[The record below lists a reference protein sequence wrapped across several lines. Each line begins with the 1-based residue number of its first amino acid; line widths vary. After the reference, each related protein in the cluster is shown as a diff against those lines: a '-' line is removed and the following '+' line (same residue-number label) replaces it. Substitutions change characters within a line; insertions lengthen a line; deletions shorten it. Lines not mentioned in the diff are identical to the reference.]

1 MEYNFENKFVETD
14 ETIIFFDNYINVDS
28 PKEKFVII
36 SHLSADNLAYL
47 QQATLP
53 AKTFV
58 SQNLFLLLQKLTKFE
73 LIANL
78 NLDLKVLP
86 YGFAVSV
93 ADLKITALN
102 PLLENSDFKYRTFP
116 ISGITSFQ
124 ELNQKLGYV
133 AKFDIH
139 GIHKKRIKAWK
150 KFFSQQKLDY
160 LILGYQD
167 RDDSDNYLSKT
178 GQLKNIEKTLEQAD
192 STQIYLE
199 MTPFDPEQLVKIDD
213 LAHRLDYQ
221 IKWLPGYAEL
231 ISYFKQLDFKES
243 SSSTM
248 DKILIQREFQ
258 PYTSAD
264 LVISSPLLTKD
275 GKIDFTKNF
284 AYPTEAELKEILK
297 YIAAK
302 QVYFV

>member
-14 ETIIFFDNYINVDS
+14 EAIIFFDNYININS

-47 QQATLP
+47 QQAILP
-53 AKTFV
+53 TKTFV

-86 YGFAVSV
+86 YGFAVSI
-93 ADLKITALN
+93 ADSKITALN
-102 PLLENSDFKYRTFP
+102 SDDGLWGSMALYLEHDH
-116 ISGITSFQ
+116 
-124 ELNQKLGYV
+124 QKLGYV

-178 GQLKNIEKTLEQAD
+178 GQLKNIEKTLEQAN

-231 ISYFKQLDFKES
+231 ISYFKQLDFKDGS
-243 SSSTM
+243 PAAT
-248 DKILIQREFQ
+248 DKTLIQREAQ
-258 PYTSAD
+258 AHITDD
-264 LVISSPLLTKD
+264 LTISSPLLAED
-275 GKIDFTKNF
+275 GKIDFMNNF
-284 AYPTEAELKEILK
+284 ADPTEAELKEILK

>member
-14 ETIIFFDNYINVDS
+14 EAIIFFDNYINIDS
-28 PKEKFVII
+28 PKEKFVVI

-102 PLLENSDFKYRTFP
+102 SDDGLWGSMALYLEHDH
-116 ISGITSFQ
+116 
-124 ELNQKLGYV
+124 QKLGYV

-213 LAHRLDYQ
+213 LAYRLDYQ

-231 ISYFKQLDFKES
+231 ISYFKQLDFKDGS
-243 SSSTM
+243 PAAT
-248 DKILIQREFQ
+248 DKTLIQREAQ
-258 PYTSAD
+258 AHITDD
-264 LVISSPLLTKD
+264 LTISSPLLAED
-275 GKIDFTKNF
+275 GKIDFMNNF

>member
-14 ETIIFFDNYINVDS
+14 EAIIFFDNYINVDS
-28 PKEKFVII
+28 PKEKFMVI
-36 SHLSADNLAYL
+36 SYLSADNLAYL

-93 ADLKITALN
+93 ADSKITALN
-102 PLLENSDFKYRTFP
+102 SDDGLWGSMALYLEHDH
-116 ISGITSFQ
+116 
-124 ELNQKLGYV
+124 QKLGYV

-167 RDDSDNYLSKT
+167 RDDNDNYLSKN

-192 STQIYLE
+192 STQFYLE

-231 ISYFKQLDFKES
+231 ISYFKQLDFKDGS
-243 SSSTM
+243 PAAT
-248 DKILIQREFQ
+248 DKTLIQREAQ
-258 PYTSAD
+258 AHITDD
-264 LVISSPLLTKD
+264 LTISSPLLAED
-275 GKIDFTKNF
+275 GKIDFMNNF

>member
-14 ETIIFFDNYINVDS
+14 EAIIFFDNYINVDS

-86 YGFAVSV
+86 YGFAVPI

-102 PLLENSDFKYRTFP
+102 NDDGLWGSIALYLKHDH
-116 ISGITSFQ
+116 
-124 ELNQKLGYV
+124 QKLGYV

-231 ISYFKQLDFKES
+231 ISYFKQLDFKDGS
-243 SSSTM
+243 PAAT
-248 DKILIQREFQ
+248 DKTLIQHEAQ
-258 PYTSAD
+258 AHITDD
-264 LVISSPLLTKD
+264 LTISSPLLAED
-275 GKIDFTKNF
+275 GKIDFMNNF

>member
-14 ETIIFFDNYINVDS
+14 ETIIFFNNYINVDS

-36 SHLSADNLAYL
+36 SYLSADNLAYL

-86 YGFAVSV
+86 YGFAVPV

-102 PLLENSDFKYRTFP
+102 NDDGLWGSIALYLEHDH
-116 ISGITSFQ
+116 
-124 ELNQKLGYV
+124 QKLGYV

>member
-14 ETIIFFDNYINVDS
+14 EAIIFFDNYINVDS
-28 PKEKFVII
+28 PKEKFMVI
-36 SHLSADNLAYL
+36 SYLSADNLAYL

-58 SQNLFLLLQKLTKFE
+58 SQNLFLLLQKLSKFE

-86 YGFAVSV
+86 YGFAVPV

-102 PLLENSDFKYRTFP
+102 NDDGLWGSIALYLEHDH
-116 ISGITSFQ
+116 
-124 ELNQKLGYV
+124 QKLGYV

-178 GQLKNIEKTLEQAD
+178 GQLKNIEKTLEQAN

-231 ISYFKQLDFKES
+231 ISYFKQLDFKDGS
-243 SSSTM
+243 PAAT
-248 DKILIQREFQ
+248 DKTLIQREAQ
-258 PYTSAD
+258 AHITDD
-264 LVISSPLLTKD
+264 LTISSPLLAED
-275 GKIDFTKNF
+275 GKIDFMNNF
-284 AYPTEAELKEILK
+284 ADPTEAELKEILK

>member
-86 YGFAVSV
+86 YGFAVPV

-102 PLLENSDFKYRTFP
+102 NDDGLWGSIALYLEHDH
-116 ISGITSFQ
+116 
-124 ELNQKLGYV
+124 QKLGYV

-231 ISYFKQLDFKES
+231 ISYFKQLDFKEDS
-243 SSSTM
+243 PAAT
-248 DKILIQREFQ
+248 DKTLIQREAQ
-258 PYTSAD
+258 AHITD
-264 LVISSPLLTKD
+264 NLTISSPLLAED
-275 GKIDFTKNF
+275 GKIDFMNNF

-297 YIAAK
+297 YIVAK

>member
-14 ETIIFFDNYINVDS
+14 ETIIFFDNYINIDS

-93 ADLKITALN
+93 ADSKITALN
-102 PLLENSDFKYRTFP
+102 SDDGLWGSMALYLEHDH
-116 ISGITSFQ
+116 
-124 ELNQKLGYV
+124 QKLGYV

-231 ISYFKQLDFKES
+231 ISYFKQLDFKEGS
-243 SSSTM
+243 PAAT
-248 DKILIQREFQ
+248 DKTLIQREAQ
-258 PYTSAD
+258 AQAHIAD
-264 LVISSPLLTKD
+264 DLTISSPLLAED
-275 GKIDFTKNF
+275 GKIDFMNNF

-302 QVYFV
+302 HVYFV

>member
-1 MEYNFENKFVETD
+1 MEYSFKNKFVETD
-14 ETIIFFDNYINVDS
+14 EAIIFFDNYINVDS

-86 YGFAVSV
+86 YGFAVPV
-93 ADLKITALN
+93 ADSKITALN
-102 PLLENSDFKYRTFP
+102 SDDGLWGSMALYLEHDH
-116 ISGITSFQ
+116 
-124 ELNQKLGYV
+124 QKLGYV

-192 STQIYLE
+192 STQFYLE

-231 ISYFKQLDFKES
+231 ISYFKQLDFKDGS
-243 SSSTM
+243 PAAT
-248 DKILIQREFQ
+248 DKTLIQREAQ
-258 PYTSAD
+258 AHITDD
-264 LVISSPLLTKD
+264 LTISSPLLAED
-275 GKIDFTKNF
+275 GKIDFMNNF

>member
-14 ETIIFFDNYINVDS
+14 EAIIFFDNYINVDS

-36 SHLSADNLAYL
+36 NHLSADNLAYL

-53 AKTFV
+53 EKTFV

-86 YGFAVSV
+86 YGFAVPV

-102 PLLENSDFKYRTFP
+102 NDDGLWGSIALYLEHDH
-116 ISGITSFQ
+116 
-124 ELNQKLGYV
+124 QKLGYV

-192 STQIYLE
+192 STQFYLE

-231 ISYFKQLDFKES
+231 ISYFKQLDFKEDS
-243 SSSTM
+243 PAAT
-248 DKILIQREFQ
+248 DKTLIQREAQ
-258 PYTSAD
+258 AHITDD
-264 LVISSPLLTKD
+264 LTISSPLLAED
-275 GKIDFTKNF
+275 GKIDFMNNF

>member
-1 MEYNFENKFVETD
+1 MEYSFKNKFVETD
-14 ETIIFFDNYINVDS
+14 EAIIFFDNYINVDS

-58 SQNLFLLLQKLTKFE
+58 SQNLFLLLQKLSKFE

-93 ADLKITALN
+93 ADSKITALN
-102 PLLENSDFKYRTFP
+102 SDDGLWGSMALYLEHDH
-116 ISGITSFQ
+116 
-124 ELNQKLGYV
+124 QKLGYV

-178 GQLKNIEKTLEQAD
+178 GQLKNIEKTLEQAN

-231 ISYFKQLDFKES
+231 ISYFKQLDFKDGS
-243 SSSTM
+243 PAAT
-248 DKILIQREFQ
+248 DKTLIQREAQ
-258 PYTSAD
+258 AHITDD
-264 LVISSPLLTKD
+264 LTISSPLLAED
-275 GKIDFTKNF
+275 GKIDFMNNF
-284 AYPTEAELKEILK
+284 ADPTEAELKEILK

>member
-14 ETIIFFDNYINVDS
+14 EAIIFFDNYINIDS

-36 SHLSADNLAYL
+36 SHLSADNLTYL

-86 YGFAVSV
+86 YGFAVPV

-102 PLLENSDFKYRTFP
+102 NDDGLWGSMALYLEHDH
-116 ISGITSFQ
+116 
-124 ELNQKLGYV
+124 QKLGYV

-231 ISYFKQLDFKES
+231 ISYFKQLDFKDGS
-243 SSSTM
+243 PAAT
-248 DKILIQREFQ
+248 DKTLIQREAQ
-258 PYTSAD
+258 AHITDD
-264 LVISSPLLTKD
+264 LTISSPLLAED
-275 GKIDFTKNF
+275 GKIDFMNNF

>member
-86 YGFAVSV
+86 YGFAVPI
-93 ADLKITALN
+93 ADSKITALN
-102 PLLENSDFKYRTFP
+102 SDDGLWGSMALYLEHDH
-116 ISGITSFQ
+116 
-124 ELNQKLGYV
+124 QKLGYV

-231 ISYFKQLDFKES
+231 ISYFKQLDFKDGS
-243 SSSTM
+243 PAAT
-248 DKILIQREFQ
+248 DKTLIQREAQ
-258 PYTSAD
+258 AHITDD
-264 LVISSPLLTKD
+264 LTISSPLLAED
-275 GKIDFTKNF
+275 GKIDFMNNF

>member
-14 ETIIFFDNYINVDS
+14 ETIIFFDNYINIDS

-58 SQNLFLLLQKLTKFE
+58 FQNLFLLLQKLTKFE

-93 ADLKITALN
+93 ADSKITALN
-102 PLLENSDFKYRTFP
+102 SDDGLWGSMALYLEHDH
-116 ISGITSFQ
+116 
-124 ELNQKLGYV
+124 QKLGYV

-231 ISYFKQLDFKES
+231 ISYFKQLDFKEGS
-243 SSSTM
+243 PAAT
-248 DKILIQREFQ
+248 DKTLIQREAQ
-258 PYTSAD
+258 AHIAD
-264 LVISSPLLTKD
+264 DLTISSPLLAED
-275 GKIDFTKNF
+275 GKIDFMNNF

-302 QVYFV
+302 HVYFV

>member
-14 ETIIFFDNYINVDS
+14 EAIIFFDNYINIDG

-53 AKTFV
+53 TKTFV

-93 ADLKITALN
+93 ADSKITALN
-102 PLLENSDFKYRTFP
+102 SDDGLWGSMALYLEHDH
-116 ISGITSFQ
+116 
-124 ELNQKLGYV
+124 QKLGYV

-213 LAHRLDYQ
+213 LAYRLDYQ

-231 ISYFKQLDFKES
+231 ISYFKQLDFKDGS
-243 SSSTM
+243 PAAT
-248 DKILIQREFQ
+248 DKTLIQREAQ
-258 PYTSAD
+258 AHITDD
-264 LVISSPLLTKD
+264 LTISSPLLAED
-275 GKIDFTKNF
+275 GKIDFMNNF

>member
-14 ETIIFFDNYINVDS
+14 EAIIFFDNYINVDS

-58 SQNLFLLLQKLTKFE
+58 SQNLFLLLQKLSKFE

-93 ADLKITALN
+93 ADSKITALN
-102 PLLENSDFKYRTFP
+102 SDDGLWGSMALYLEHDH
-116 ISGITSFQ
+116 
-124 ELNQKLGYV
+124 QKLGYV

-213 LAHRLDYQ
+213 LSHRLDYQ

-231 ISYFKQLDFKES
+231 ISYFKQLDFKDGS
-243 SSSTM
+243 PAAT
-248 DKILIQREFQ
+248 DKTLIQREAQ
-258 PYTSAD
+258 AHITDD
-264 LVISSPLLTKD
+264 LTISSPLLAED
-275 GKIDFTKNF
+275 GKIDFMNNF
-284 AYPTEAELKEILK
+284 ADPTEAELKEILK

>member
-14 ETIIFFDNYINVDS
+14 EAIIFFDNYINIDS

-58 SQNLFLLLQKLTKFE
+58 SQNLFLLLQKLSKFE

-86 YGFAVSV
+86 YGFAVPI

-102 PLLENSDFKYRTFP
+102 NDDGLWGSIALYLKHDH
-116 ISGITSFQ
+116 
-124 ELNQKLGYV
+124 QKLGYV

-231 ISYFKQLDFKES
+231 ISYFKQLDFKEGS
-243 SSSTM
+243 PAAT
-248 DKILIQREFQ
+248 DKNLIQREAQ
-258 PYTSAD
+258 AHIAD
-264 LVISSPLLTKD
+264 DLTISSPLLAED
-275 GKIDFTKNF
+275 GKIDFMNNF

>member
-14 ETIIFFDNYINVDS
+14 EAIIFFDNYINVDS

-93 ADLKITALN
+93 ADSKITALN
-102 PLLENSDFKYRTFP
+102 SDDGLWGSMALYLEHDH
-116 ISGITSFQ
+116 
-124 ELNQKLGYV
+124 QKLGYV

-231 ISYFKQLDFKES
+231 ISYFKQLDFKEGS
-243 SSSTM
+243 PAAT
-248 DKILIQREFQ
+248 DKTLIQREAQ
-258 PYTSAD
+258 AHIAD
-264 LVISSPLLTKD
+264 DLTISSPLLAED
-275 GKIDFTKNF
+275 GKIDFMNNF

-302 QVYFV
+302 HVYFV

>member
-14 ETIIFFDNYINVDS
+14 EAIIFFDNYINIDS

-58 SQNLFLLLQKLTKFE
+58 SQNLFLLLQKLSKFE

-93 ADLKITALN
+93 ADSKITALN
-102 PLLENSDFKYRTFP
+102 SDDGLWGSMALYLEHDH
-116 ISGITSFQ
+116 
-124 ELNQKLGYV
+124 QKLGYV

-231 ISYFKQLDFKES
+231 ISYFKQLDFKDGS
-243 SSSTM
+243 PAAT
-248 DKILIQREFQ
+248 DKTLIQREAQ
-258 PYTSAD
+258 AHITDD
-264 LVISSPLLTKD
+264 LTINSPLLAED
-275 GKIDFTKNF
+275 GKIDFMNNF

>member
-14 ETIIFFDNYINVDS
+14 EAIIFFDNYINVDS

-47 QQATLP
+47 QQATLT

-86 YGFAVSV
+86 YGFAVPV

-102 PLLENSDFKYRTFP
+102 SDDGLWGSIALYLEHDH
-116 ISGITSFQ
+116 
-124 ELNQKLGYV
+124 QKLGYV

-231 ISYFKQLDFKES
+231 ISYFKQLDFKEDS
-243 SSSTM
+243 PAAT
-248 DKILIQREFQ
+248 DKTLIQREAQ
-258 PYTSAD
+258 AHITDD
-264 LVISSPLLTKD
+264 LTISSPLLAED
-275 GKIDFTKNF
+275 GKIDFMNNF

>member
-14 ETIIFFDNYINVDS
+14 EAIIFFDNYINVDS
-28 PKEKFVII
+28 PKEKFVVI
-36 SHLSADNLAYL
+36 SHLSADNLVYL

-53 AKTFV
+53 AKTFI

-93 ADLKITALN
+93 ADSKITALN
-102 PLLENSDFKYRTFP
+102 SDDGLWGSMALYLEHDH
-116 ISGITSFQ
+116 
-124 ELNQKLGYV
+124 QKLGYV

-231 ISYFKQLDFKES
+231 ISYFKQLDFKENS
-243 SSSTM
+243 PAAT
-248 DKILIQREFQ
+248 DKTLIQREAQ
-258 PYTSAD
+258 AHITDD
-264 LVISSPLLTKD
+264 LTISSPLLAED
-275 GKIDFTKNF
+275 GKIDFMNNF

>member
-14 ETIIFFDNYINVDS
+14 EAIIFFDNYINIDS

-36 SHLSADNLAYL
+36 SHLSADNLTYL

-58 SQNLFLLLQKLTKFE
+58 SQNLFLLLQKLSKFE

-93 ADLKITALN
+93 ADSKITALN
-102 PLLENSDFKYRTFP
+102 SDDGLWGSMALYLEHDH
-116 ISGITSFQ
+116 
-124 ELNQKLGYV
+124 QKLGYV

-178 GQLKNIEKTLEQAD
+178 GQLKNIEKTLEQAN

-231 ISYFKQLDFKES
+231 ISYFKQLDFKDGS
-243 SSSTM
+243 PAAT
-248 DKILIQREFQ
+248 DKTLIQREAQ
-258 PYTSAD
+258 THITDD
-264 LVISSPLLTKD
+264 LTISSPLLAED
-275 GKIDFTKNF
+275 GKIDFMNNF

>member
-14 ETIIFFDNYINVDS
+14 EAIIFFDNYINVDS

-86 YGFAVSV
+86 YGFAVPV

-102 PLLENSDFKYRTFP
+102 NDDGLWGSIALYLEHDH
-116 ISGITSFQ
+116 
-124 ELNQKLGYV
+124 QKLGYV

-150 KFFSQQKLDY
+150 NFFSQQKLDY

>member
-1 MEYNFENKFVETD
+1 MEYNFKNKFVETD
-14 ETIIFFDNYINVDS
+14 EAIIFFDNYINIDS

-86 YGFAVSV
+86 YGFAVPV

-102 PLLENSDFKYRTFP
+102 NDDGLWGSIALYLEHDH
-116 ISGITSFQ
+116 
-124 ELNQKLGYV
+124 QKLGYV

-192 STQIYLE
+192 STQFYLE

-231 ISYFKQLDFKES
+231 ISYFKQLDFKDGS
-243 SSSTM
+243 PAAT
-248 DKILIQREFQ
+248 DKTLIQREAQ
-258 PYTSAD
+258 AHITDD
-264 LVISSPLLTKD
+264 LTISSPLLAED
-275 GKIDFTKNF
+275 GKIDFMNNF

>member
-14 ETIIFFDNYINVDS
+14 EAIIFFDNYINVDS
-28 PKEKFVII
+28 PKEKFMVI

-86 YGFAVSV
+86 YGFAVPV

-102 PLLENSDFKYRTFP
+102 NDDGLWGSIALYLEHDH
-116 ISGITSFQ
+116 
-124 ELNQKLGYV
+124 QKLGYV

-231 ISYFKQLDFKES
+231 ISYFKQLDFKEDS
-243 SSSTM
+243 PAAT
-248 DKILIQREFQ
+248 DKTLIQREAQ
-258 PYTSAD
+258 AHITDD
-264 LVISSPLLTKD
+264 LTISSPLLAED
-275 GKIDFTKNF
+275 GKIDFMNNF
-284 AYPTEAELKEILK
+284 AYPTEAELKGILK

>member
-14 ETIIFFDNYINVDS
+14 EAIIFFDNYINVDS

-58 SQNLFLLLQKLTKFE
+58 SQNLFLLLQKLTKFK

-86 YGFAVSV
+86 YGFAVPV

-102 PLLENSDFKYRTFP
+102 NDDGLWGSIALYLEHDH
-116 ISGITSFQ
+116 
-124 ELNQKLGYV
+124 QKLGYV

-231 ISYFKQLDFKES
+231 ISYFKQLDFKEGS
-243 SSSTM
+243 PAAI
-248 DKILIQREFQ
+248 DKTLIQRKAQ
-258 PYTSAD
+258 AHITDD
-264 LVISSPLLTKD
+264 LTISSPLLAED
-275 GKIDFTKNF
+275 GKIDFMNNF

>member
-14 ETIIFFDNYINVDS
+14 EAIIFFDNYINVDS

-86 YGFAVSV
+86 YGFAVPV

-102 PLLENSDFKYRTFP
+102 NDDGLWGSIALYLEHDH
-116 ISGITSFQ
+116 
-124 ELNQKLGYV
+124 QKLGYV

>member
-14 ETIIFFDNYINVDS
+14 EAIIFFDNYINIDS
-28 PKEKFVII
+28 PKEKFMVI

-53 AKTFV
+53 AKIFV

-93 ADLKITALN
+93 ADSKITALN
-102 PLLENSDFKYRTFP
+102 SDDGLWGSMALYLEHDH
-116 ISGITSFQ
+116 
-124 ELNQKLGYV
+124 QKLGYV

-192 STQIYLE
+192 STQFYLE

-231 ISYFKQLDFKES
+231 ISYFKQLDFKDGS
-243 SSSTM
+243 PAAT
-248 DKILIQREFQ
+248 DKTLIQREAQ
-258 PYTSAD
+258 AHITDD
-264 LVISSPLLTKD
+264 LTISSPLLAED
-275 GKIDFTKNF
+275 GKIDFMNNF

>member
-14 ETIIFFDNYINVDS
+14 ETIIFFDNYINIDS

-102 PLLENSDFKYRTFP
+102 NDDGLWGSIALYLEHDH
-116 ISGITSFQ
+116 
-124 ELNQKLGYV
+124 QKLGYV

-192 STQIYLE
+192 STQFYLE

-231 ISYFKQLDFKES
+231 ISYFKQLDFKDGS
-243 SSSTM
+243 PAAT
-248 DKILIQREFQ
+248 DKTLIQREAQ
-258 PYTSAD
+258 AHITDD
-264 LVISSPLLTKD
+264 LTISSPLLAED
-275 GKIDFTKNF
+275 GKIDFMNNF

>member
-14 ETIIFFDNYINVDS
+14 EAIIFFDNYINVDS

-86 YGFAVSV
+86 YGFAVPV
-93 ADLKITALN
+93 ADSKITALN
-102 PLLENSDFKYRTFP
+102 SDDGLWGSMALYLEHDH
-116 ISGITSFQ
+116 
-124 ELNQKLGYV
+124 QKLGYV

-139 GIHKKRIKAWK
+139 RIHKKRIKAWK

-192 STQIYLE
+192 STQFYLE
-199 MTPFDPEQLVKIDD
+199 MTPFDPEQLIKIDD

-231 ISYFKQLDFKES
+231 ISYFKQLDFKDGS
-243 SSSTM
+243 PAAT
-248 DKILIQREFQ
+248 DKTLIQREAQ
-258 PYTSAD
+258 AHITDD
-264 LVISSPLLTKD
+264 LTISSPLLAED
-275 GKIDFTKNF
+275 GKIDFMNNF

>member
-14 ETIIFFDNYINVDS
+14 EAIIFFDNYINIDS

-86 YGFAVSV
+86 YVFAVPV
-93 ADLKITALN
+93 ADSKITALN
-102 PLLENSDFKYRTFP
+102 SDDGLWGSMALYLEHDH
-116 ISGITSFQ
+116 
-124 ELNQKLGYV
+124 QKLGYV

-192 STQIYLE
+192 STQFYLE

-231 ISYFKQLDFKES
+231 ISYFKQLDFKDGS
-243 SSSTM
+243 PAAT
-248 DKILIQREFQ
+248 DKTLIQREAQ
-258 PYTSAD
+258 AHITDD
-264 LVISSPLLTKD
+264 LTISSPLLAED
-275 GKIDFTKNF
+275 GKIDFMNNF

>member
-1 MEYNFENKFVETD
+1 MEYNFKNKFVKTD
-14 ETIIFFDNYINVDS
+14 EAIIFFDNYINVDS

-86 YGFAVSV
+86 YGFAVPV

-102 PLLENSDFKYRTFP
+102 NDDGLWGSIALYLEHDH
-116 ISGITSFQ
+116 
-124 ELNQKLGYV
+124 QKLGYV

-231 ISYFKQLDFKES
+231 ISYFKQLDFKDGS
-243 SSSTM
+243 PAAT
-248 DKILIQREFQ
+248 DKTLIQREAQ
-258 PYTSAD
+258 AYITDD
-264 LVISSPLLTKD
+264 LNISSPLLAED
-275 GKIDFTKNF
+275 GKIDFMNNF

>member
-14 ETIIFFDNYINVDS
+14 ETIIFFDNYINIDS

-47 QQATLP
+47 QQATLS

-93 ADLKITALN
+93 ADSKITALN
-102 PLLENSDFKYRTFP
+102 SDDGLWGSMALYLEHDH
-116 ISGITSFQ
+116 
-124 ELNQKLGYV
+124 QKLGYV

-231 ISYFKQLDFKES
+231 ISYFKQLDFKEGS
-243 SSSTM
+243 PAAT
-248 DKILIQREFQ
+248 DKTLIQREAQ
-258 PYTSAD
+258 AHIAD
-264 LVISSPLLTKD
+264 DLTISSPLLAED
-275 GKIDFTKNF
+275 GKIDFMNNF

-302 QVYFV
+302 HVYFV

>member
-1 MEYNFENKFVETD
+1 MEYNFKNKFVKTD
-14 ETIIFFDNYINVDS
+14 EAIIFFDNYINVDS
-28 PKEKFVII
+28 PKEKFVVI

-93 ADLKITALN
+93 ADSKITALN
-102 PLLENSDFKYRTFP
+102 SDDGLWGSMALYLEHDH
-116 ISGITSFQ
+116 
-124 ELNQKLGYV
+124 QKLGYV

-243 SSSTM
+243 SPAAT
-248 DKILIQREFQ
+248 DKTLIQREAQ
-258 PYTSAD
+258 AHITDD
-264 LVISSPLLTKD
+264 LTISSPLLAED
-275 GKIDFTKNF
+275 GKIDFMNNF

>member
-14 ETIIFFDNYINVDS
+14 EAIIFFDNYINVDS

-93 ADLKITALN
+93 ADSKITALN
-102 PLLENSDFKYRTFP
+102 SDDGLWGSMALYLEHDH
-116 ISGITSFQ
+116 
-124 ELNQKLGYV
+124 QKLGYV

-231 ISYFKQLDFKES
+231 ISYFKQLDFKENS
-243 SSSTM
+243 PAAT
-248 DKILIQREFQ
+248 DKTLIQREAQ
-258 PYTSAD
+258 AHITDD
-264 LVISSPLLTKD
+264 LTISSPLLAED
-275 GKIDFTKNF
+275 GKIDFMNNF

>member
-14 ETIIFFDNYINVDS
+14 EAIIFFDNYINVDS
-28 PKEKFVII
+28 PKEKFVVI
-36 SHLSADNLAYL
+36 SHLSADNLVYL

-93 ADLKITALN
+93 ADSKITALN
-102 PLLENSDFKYRTFP
+102 SDDGLWGSMALYLEHDH
-116 ISGITSFQ
+116 
-124 ELNQKLGYV
+124 QKLGYV

-231 ISYFKQLDFKES
+231 ISYFKQLDFKDGS
-243 SSSTM
+243 PAAT
-248 DKILIQREFQ
+248 DKTLIQREAQ
-258 PYTSAD
+258 AHITDD
-264 LVISSPLLTKD
+264 LTISSPLLAED
-275 GKIDFTKNF
+275 GKIDFMNNF

>member
-14 ETIIFFDNYINVDS
+14 EAIIFFDNYINIDS
-28 PKEKFVII
+28 PKEKFVVI

-102 PLLENSDFKYRTFP
+102 SDDGLWGSMALYLEHDH
-116 ISGITSFQ
+116 
-124 ELNQKLGYV
+124 QKLGYV

-199 MTPFDPEQLVKIDD
+199 MTPFDPEQLVRIDD

-231 ISYFKQLDFKES
+231 ISYFKQLDFKENS
-243 SSSTM
+243 PAAT
-248 DKILIQREFQ
+248 DKTLIQREAQ
-258 PYTSAD
+258 AHITDD
-264 LVISSPLLTKD
+264 LTISSPLLAED
-275 GKIDFTKNF
+275 GKIDFMNNF

>member
-14 ETIIFFDNYINVDS
+14 EAIIFFDNYINIDS

-53 AKTFV
+53 TKTFV
-58 SQNLFLLLQKLTKFE
+58 SQNLFLLLQKLSKFE

-93 ADLKITALN
+93 ADSKITALN
-102 PLLENSDFKYRTFP
+102 SDDGLWGSMALYLEHDH
-116 ISGITSFQ
+116 
-124 ELNQKLGYV
+124 QKLGYV

-231 ISYFKQLDFKES
+231 ISYFKQLDFKDGS
-243 SSSTM
+243 PAAT
-248 DKILIQREFQ
+248 DKTLIQREAQ
-258 PYTSAD
+258 AHITDD
-264 LVISSPLLTKD
+264 LTISSPLLAED
-275 GKIDFTKNF
+275 GKIDFMNNF

>member
-14 ETIIFFDNYINVDS
+14 EAIIFFDNYINVDS
-28 PKEKFVII
+28 PKEKFMVI
-36 SHLSADNLAYL
+36 SYLSADNLAYL

-86 YGFAVSV
+86 YGFAVPV

-102 PLLENSDFKYRTFP
+102 NDDGLWGSIALYLEHDH
-116 ISGITSFQ
+116 
-124 ELNQKLGYV
+124 QKLGYV

-231 ISYFKQLDFKES
+231 ISYFKQLDFKDGS
-243 SSSTM
+243 PAAT
-248 DKILIQREFQ
+248 DKTLIQREAQ
-258 PYTSAD
+258 AHITDD
-264 LVISSPLLTKD
+264 LTISSPLLAED
-275 GKIDFTKNF
+275 GKIDFMNIF
-284 AYPTEAELKEILK
+284 AYSTEAELREILK

>member
-14 ETIIFFDNYINVDS
+14 EAIIFFDNYINIDS

-86 YGFAVSV
+86 YGFAVPV
-93 ADLKITALN
+93 ADSKITALN
-102 PLLENSDFKYRTFP
+102 SDDGLWGSMALYLEHDH
-116 ISGITSFQ
+116 
-124 ELNQKLGYV
+124 QKLGYV

-192 STQIYLE
+192 STQFYLE

-231 ISYFKQLDFKES
+231 ISYFKQLDFKDGS
-243 SSSTM
+243 PAAT
-248 DKILIQREFQ
+248 DKTLIQREAQ
-258 PYTSAD
+258 AHITDD
-264 LVISSPLLTKD
+264 LTISSPLLAED
-275 GKIDFTKNF
+275 GKIDFMNNF